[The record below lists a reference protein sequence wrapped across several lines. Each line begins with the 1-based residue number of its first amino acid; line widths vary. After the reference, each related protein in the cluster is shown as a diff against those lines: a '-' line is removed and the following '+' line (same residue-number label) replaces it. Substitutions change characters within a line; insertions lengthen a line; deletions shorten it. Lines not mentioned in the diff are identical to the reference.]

1 MYVQL
6 EAQPDCVRSTGN
18 TSGFYSGAP
27 VSTWVLG
34 KPILKFLI
42 VFLISSK
49 QTVTIN
55 YTLTSSFHIPL
66 FFNFSPVILLL
77 LQAF

>member
-1 MYVQL
+1 MYVKL
-6 EAQPDCVRSTGN
+6 EAQPDCVRSTGM

-27 VSTWVLG
+27 VSTWGLG

-49 QTVTIN
+49 QTGIPQI
-55 YTLTSSFHIPL
+55 TL
-66 FFNFSPVILLL
+66 
-77 LQAF
+77 